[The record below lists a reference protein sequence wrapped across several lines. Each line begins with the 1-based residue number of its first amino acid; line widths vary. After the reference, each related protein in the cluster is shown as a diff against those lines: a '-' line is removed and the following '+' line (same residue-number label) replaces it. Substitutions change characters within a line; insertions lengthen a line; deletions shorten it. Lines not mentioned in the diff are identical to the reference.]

1 MLYLFTNES
10 WQLWIWGRFPPS
22 KCPTMA
28 EKQTICCWSYL
39 DLKKKR
45 MTVHKSCIT
54 MVITSSASVYYRLHL
69 RDLETEKGWRWRP
82 LPSRLGRPS
91 TLLPP
96 VWMWCSKY
104 HNAIMDDQTF
114 QENLIKLKPPCFSD
128 RTLTCLEPL
137 LLRVHWLPLPLPLAG
152 PCTNL
157 FGRI

>member
-1 MLYLFTNES
+1 MFTNES

-54 MVITSSASVYYRLHL
+54 MVITSSASVYYRPG
-69 RDLETEKGWRWRP
+69 DGE
-82 LPSRLGRPS
+82 RLALKTAPFKVG
-91 TLLPP
+91 
-96 VWMWCSKY
+96 
-104 HNAIMDDQTF
+104 QTF
-114 QENLIKLKPPCFSD
+114 NSLAPGLDVMLEISQCNYGWSDIPRKFDKLKPPCFFD

-157 FGRI
+157 FGRIYC